1 MADGARRALG
11 TDYSERAV
19 YVARGAVELDGHPLS
34 EGQMRVL
41 EPGRAARIQARGPAT
56 VMLLGGEPVGERFI
70 HWNFVS
76 SSRDRIEQAREDWR
90 AQRMALPAGDDQEF
104 IPLPEGAG

>member
-1 MADGARRALG
+1 ML
-11 TDYSERAV
+11 
-19 YVARGAVELDGHPLS
+19 
-34 EGQMRVL
+34 VL
-41 EPGRAARIQARGPAT
+41 EPGRAAPIQARGPAT

-76 SSRDRIEQAREDWR
+76 SSKDRLEQAREDWR
-90 AQRMALPAGDDQEF
+90 TQRMVLPVGDDLEF

>member
-1 MADGARRALG
+1 ML
-11 TDYSERAV
+11 
-19 YVARGAVELDGHPLS
+19 
-34 EGQMRVL
+34 VL
-41 EPGRAARIQARGPAT
+41 EPGRAARIQAHGPST
-56 VMLLGGEPVGERFI
+56 VMLLGGDPVGERFI

-90 AQRMALPAGDDQEF
+90 AQRMKLPVGDDREF